1 MPYRYVE
8 GLFENTLILSATRGL
23 NSMRAKSLVLP
34 LFIPD
39 IQSLKI
45 QVIIKR
51 NHLHRTIITAVAIL
65 VVMNILWLFYKFQP
79 YHEWPDGL
87 EKKLSFIDSVVAAN
101 TDQGNQVKEI
111 NESYIV
117 TNQRVIRFNEFFTL
131 IDSIA
136 NLKLPENLDLSG
148 DMILVAANP
157 WILDTLRNSDYR
169 EALKR
174 GRFVD
179 DLLEEVIIPSGSPI
193 RIPDSLESHR
203 IASELRS
210 TRLVLNIPE
219 FKLRLIRNLDTML
232 VAAVR
237 VGRNESVFLEAVGR
251 DVDLRTPVGKGKI
264 HRVWRTP
271 KSVNLHTGEVYKVTR
286 RDDNRI
292 TKMPPVPSLEP
303 EINGHRNG
311 KMIHATTNPV
321 TLGKAY
327 SHGCVGVS
335 EADMWTIYFNLP
347 VGSEIEFRYDLTGK
361 DTIYRDIYKRSY

>member
-1 MPYRYVE
+1 M
-8 GLFENTLILSATRGL
+8 
-23 NSMRAKSLVLP
+23 
-34 LFIPD
+34 
-39 IQSLKI
+39 
-45 QVIIKR
+45 
-51 NHLHRTIITAVAIL
+51 
-65 VVMNILWLFYKFQP
+65 WLFYQFQP
-79 YHEWPDGL
+79 YQELSDGL
-87 EKKLSFIDSVVAAN
+87 EKKLNFIDSVVAAN
-101 TDQGNQVKEI
+101 TDKSDQGNDFSDFHFII
-111 NESYIV
+111 NQS
-117 TNQRVIRFNEFFTL
+117 VIKFSQFFTL

-136 NLKLPENLDLSG
+136 DQRLPGNLDLTG

-157 WILDTLRNSDYR
+157 WILDTLRNTDYR

-203 IASELRS
+203 IVSELRS

-219 FKLRLIRNLDTML
+219 FKLRLIRNFDTIL

-251 DVDLRTPVGKGKI
+251 EVDLRTPVGKGKI

-303 EINGHRNG
+303 EINGNRNG

-347 VGSEIEFRYDLTGK
+347 VGSEIEFRYDLIGP
-361 DTIYRDIYKRSY
+361 DTVYRDIYKRGH